1 MLINKIPSG
10 DLGTGEDVSNCA
22 AFLASDM
29 ANYINGETIHVN
41 GGMYMAWQFYPII

>member
-1 MLINKIPSG
+1 MKISKII
-10 DLGTGEDVSNCA
+10 LLAKFQQEAWETGEDVSNCV

-41 GGMYMAWQFYPII
+41 GGMYMA